1 MFYLANNVC
10 HCNLYTDQFEKKEA
24 VMFCHYL
31 HCGSGNAVGYHTT
44 NLTEV
49 EERRLNFQLTIA
61 IRNSPGITE
70 PHYRSEVTL
79 SLPLFVH

>member
-10 HCNLYTDQFEKKEA
+10 HCNLYTDQCEKKEA

-31 HCGSGNAVGYHTT
+31 HCGSGNAVGYHAT
-44 NLTEV
+44 NHTEV
-49 EERRLNFQLTIA
+49 EERRLNFQLTIG
-61 IRNSPGITE
+61 IRNSTVITE
-70 PHYRSEVTL
+70 PHNSSEVRL